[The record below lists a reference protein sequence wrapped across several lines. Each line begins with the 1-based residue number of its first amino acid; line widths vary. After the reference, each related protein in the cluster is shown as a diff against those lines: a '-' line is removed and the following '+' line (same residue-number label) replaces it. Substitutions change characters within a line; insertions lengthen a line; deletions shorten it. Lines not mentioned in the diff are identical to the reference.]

1 MTYTFKLWETACYSI
16 TLAKLFFY
24 LIAIKYVSLTYHTL
38 LFYSLC
44 FFPIQQFF
52 FKLYIVILSYNKKME
67 YHTSSI
73 DSHFFIISSTPQIVK
88 IISLLSSGCGIC
100 YRIEESI
107 LYFSIKCLI
116 TPISSAECCDELL
129 RWQGHLLVSLNTR
142 TRNNYKLF
150 WTLHNM
156 ISIIRYS
163 VPTASN
169 TNITLMW
176 SIYGRQST
184 IQHKMADPDYLKKKL
199 INEVLQILQ
208 FFFSYYW
215 LNCRDFTPIVFKNSI
230 QRFKINC
237 FSII

>member
-1 MTYTFKLWETACYSI
+1 MYHSPTIRYCSI
-16 TLAKLFFY
+16 VSVFSLFNSFFLNYISSYY
-24 LIAIKYVSLTYHTL
+24 LTIKRWNTTHRALIRI
-38 LFYSLC
+38 
-44 FFPIQQFF
+44 FF
-52 FKLYIVILSYNKKME
+52 
-67 YHTSSI
+67 
-73 DSHFFIISSTPQIVK
+73 ISSTPQIVK

-208 FFFSYYW
+208 FFS
-215 LNCRDFTPIVFKNSI
+215 LTIG
-230 QRFKINC
+230 
-237 FSII
+237 